1 MENLKIIT
9 NVDQESVYI
18 QQVIFIPENGKII
31 PNMEKVKW
39 IILIGKYTSKNG
51 EIYEGEF
58 VNGKKEGDGQLIIK
72 YRCVH
77 KK

>member
-31 PNMEKVKW
+31 PNMEKVK
-39 IILIGKYTSKNG
+39 
-51 EIYEGEF
+51 
-58 VNGKKEGDGQLIIK
+58 
-72 YRCVH
+72 
-77 KK
+77 